1 MFFIRK
7 SKAHTRLSSFQPP
20 RRSEMRLSS
29 ASWIFSRREQMNDD
43 IEKSETSLAREI
55 FGPLGGIV
63 EIGAVANSDNK
74 LPLNRVS
81 VGNFANRNENDLN
94 RILHITRTVGSFH
107 ESTMTLV
114 DELGWHT
121 DHEVTAPSLLLWS
134 GGIEK
139 YSPDIETP
147 DAVRRMLGAG
157 GDLQLVRLIHA
168 LVGAAVASKQP
179 ATLASELIVEAIQRA
194 CTVAGI
200 RESGADRTAFRMWR
214 VAHLPAV
221 LMPSSGSSEAVRTG
235 YRSLAHAI
243 ERLVS

>member
-1 MFFIRK
+1 
-7 SKAHTRLSSFQPP
+7 
-20 RRSEMRLSS
+20 
-29 ASWIFSRREQMNDD
+29 MNDD

-134 GGIEK
+134 GGIE
-139 YSPDIETP
+139 TLRTL
-147 DAVRRMLGAG
+147 RRLTLCVECWA
-157 GDLQLVRLIHA
+157 R
-168 LVGAAVASKQP
+168 AATCNWFGSYMHWSAQP
-179 ATLASELIVEAIQRA
+179 
-194 CTVAGI
+194 
-200 RESGADRTAFRMWR
+200 
-214 VAHLPAV
+214 LPV
-221 LMPSSGSSEAVRTG
+221 N
-235 YRSLAHAI
+235 SLRHWPPN
-243 ERLVS
+243 